1 MRQSHFPNSR
11 GELNTSVPSVR
22 RSMESSLA
30 ANVSAFV
37 DIENDLLNC
46 CDGPMGARDDDSPL
60 LMPIAAGPPLE

>member
-1 MRQSHFPNSR
+1 VMRQSHFPNSR

-37 DIENDLLNC
+37 DIENDSRIAVLVRWVRETKFTTPDAPSLL
-46 CDGPMGARDDDSPL
+46 PHH
-60 LMPIAAGPPLE
+60 